1 MLEAEDDKNAA
12 LNDLSRRMFEKFSV
26 EYNLWK
32 LATELTATLDVLT
45 SLATYAN
52 NQSQLCFPVI
62 LSNENG
68 VKKKQQIF
76 CWN

>member
-1 MLEAEDDKNAA
+1 MLQAEDDKNSA
-12 LNDLSRRMFEKFSV
+12 LNDLSRKMFEKFSA

-32 LATELTATLDVLT
+32 LVTELTATLDVLT

-52 NQSQLCFPVI
+52 NQSQLCFPEI

-68 VKKKQQIF
+68 VNFKF
-76 CWN
+76 L